1 MHRDLIAVRQG
12 DAVLSAAIRE
22 VDGAVIGPQAFVI
35 RFFAQDGNDRLLVV
49 HLGVDLPL
57 AIAPE
62 PLLAAP
68 DRQLGWIRLWHS
80 EDPRYG
86 GRGAP
91 ALESEDGRWRI
102 PAESATL
109 LAASGA

>member
-1 MHRDLIAVRQG
+1 MAPSSKSTRWTNRSG
-12 DAVLSAAIRE
+12 S
-22 VDGAVIGPQAFVI
+22 
-35 RFFAQDGNDRLLVV
+35 FAEDGNDRLLVV
-49 HLGVDLPL
+49 NLGVDLPL

-62 PLLAAP
+62 PLLAPP
-68 DRQLGWIRLWHS
+68 DLQHGWIRVWHS

-102 PAESATL
+102 PAESAAL
-109 LAASGA
+109 LAASDV